1 MTFRKNEFFSD
12 IYPLEN
18 QASSHIS
25 SEEKIK
31 VMKKKIEVIEK
42 NNEAN
47 WGKYRKGY
55 KMESKSKTEGIGSS
69 FRRKNEWFEREKTVQ
84 SNYPPLRRCFRR
96 SSEDYISG
104 RDRSL

>member
-55 KMESKSKTEGIGSS
+55 KM
-69 FRRKNEWFEREKTVQ
+69 
-84 SNYPPLRRCFRR
+84 
-96 SSEDYISG
+96 
-104 RDRSL
+104 